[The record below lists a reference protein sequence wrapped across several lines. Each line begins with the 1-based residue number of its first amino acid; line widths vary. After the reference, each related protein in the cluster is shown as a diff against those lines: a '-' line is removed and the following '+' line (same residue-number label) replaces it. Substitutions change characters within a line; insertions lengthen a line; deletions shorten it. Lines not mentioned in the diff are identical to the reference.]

1 MDRKG
6 CGRGEEK
13 KEKEEEEEEEEESFD
28 LPARLA
34 AFACWPAR
42 KTYHVR

>member
-6 CGRGEEK
+6 CGRGE
-13 KEKEEEEEEEEESFD
+13 KEKEEEEESFD